1 MSRTLTLNP
10 PFQGL
15 STIVNVLKRVGP
27 TEINDPSDVKVV
39 QALIRMHTSAFAKK
53 VGVPQVTGNFDAGTG
68 FYIYDTQYFLKTK
81 AGHQSVVVDGVI
93 SPAMG
98 ASYSAGAPWTI
109 VLLNYQAQ
117 KSNPAEY
124 AAFVSKASAGTL

>member
-15 STIVNVLKRVGP
+15 SSIVNVVTRVGP
-27 TEINDPSDVKVV
+27 TEPNDPSDVKVV
-39 QALIRMHTSAFAKK
+39 QALIRMHTSAFSKK
-53 VGVPQVTGNFDAGTG
+53 VGVPQVTGNYDAATG

-81 AGHQSVVVDGVI
+81 AGHHGVVVDGIV
-93 SPAMG
+93 SPALG
-98 ASYSAGAPWTI
+98 GSYSAGAPWTI
-109 VLLNYQAQ
+109 VLLNFQAQ
-117 KSNPAEY
+117 KSNPTEY

>member
-53 VGVPQVTGNFDAGTG
+53 VGVPQVTGNFDAATG

-81 AGHQSVVVDGVI
+81 AGHQSVGVDGVI
-93 SPAMG
+93 SPRWEPLTRQEPLG
-98 ASYSAGAPWTI
+98 PSCSSTI
-109 VLLNYQAQ
+109 KRKRVIQPN
-117 KSNPAEY
+117 
-124 AAFVSKASAGTL
+124 TLRS

>member
-53 VGVPQVTGNFDAGTG
+53 VGVPQVTGNFDAATG
-68 FYIYDTQYFLKTK
+68 FYIYDTQYFLKPRPAIK
-81 AGHQSVVVDGVI
+81 AWSSMGLFLRRWEPLTRQEPLGPSCSSTIKRKRVI
-93 SPAMG
+93 QP
-98 ASYSAGAPWTI
+98 
-109 VLLNYQAQ
+109 N
-117 KSNPAEY
+117 
-124 AAFVSKASAGTL
+124 TLRS